1 MSNPEHVAKLL
12 DGVEAWN
19 AWRKEND
26 EIEPDLEGVTINV
39 NTVYGTSLLQ
49 RDLGTGRIS
58 VNLCGVNF
66 RKTNLNR
73 AVLSNVNIQEA
84 EFQRASLDY
93 ANLRRSYL
101 TNSRFS
107 GASLCGT
114 DLRQCQL
121 WYADFQGAS
130 LLAADL
136 SKSDLW
142 CSDLRGACLS
152 NANFESANVAEILFD
167 SRFNQTNF
175 QGIRVSTCF
184 GSQMFKSFAQDQDY
198 LEELRAS
205 GGWGRFRFWIWWI
218 SADCGRSFVRWGLLS
233 LGMAIAFGIVYYFM
247 GAKHIKPEA
256 PLPFSLITMV
266 YYSVVTFTTLGFGD
280 VKPQTELA
288 ASIVMV
294 EVMLGYVML
303 GGLVSIFANKVARRS

>member
-19 AWRKEND
+19 ACEKEND

-39 NTVYGTSLLQ
+39 NTVYGTSLS
-49 RDLGTGRIS
+49 REIWHGRIS
-58 VNLCGVNF
+58 VNRCGVNF

-73 AVLSNVNIQEA
+73 AVLANVNIQGA

-130 LLAADL
+130 LLAP
-136 SKSDLW
+136 
-142 CSDLRGACLS
+142 
-152 NANFESANVAEILFD
+152 
-167 SRFNQTNF
+167 T
-175 QGIRVSTCF
+175 
-184 GSQMFKSFAQDQDY
+184 
-198 LEELRAS
+198 
-205 GGWGRFRFWIWWI
+205 
-218 SADCGRSFVRWGLLS
+218 
-233 LGMAIAFGIVYYFM
+233 
-247 GAKHIKPEA
+247 
-256 PLPFSLITMV
+256 
-266 YYSVVTFTTLGFGD
+266 
-280 VKPQTELA
+280 
-288 ASIVMV
+288 
-294 EVMLGYVML
+294 
-303 GGLVSIFANKVARRS
+303 